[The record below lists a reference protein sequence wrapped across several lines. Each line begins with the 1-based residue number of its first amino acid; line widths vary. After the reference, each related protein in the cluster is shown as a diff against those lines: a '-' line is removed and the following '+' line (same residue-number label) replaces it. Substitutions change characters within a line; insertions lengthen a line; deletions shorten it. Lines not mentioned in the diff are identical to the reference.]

1 MTVGIYIG
9 TEKLD
14 LFEDENIYVRSSVA
28 RIEDITKIF
37 TDTSNSFTVPASD
50 KNNRIFK
57 HWYNANINNS
67 FDARKKVQ
75 GLIELNGLDYKFGLF
90 RLEKV
95 AMKSNIASSYT
106 ITFFGNL
113 VALKDVLQD
122 DELSGLDLSA
132 YDFPY
137 EHIEI
142 SQRLDSQTFDIPF
155 TLSSKRYYFYDS
167 VNNLTTSNNI
177 HYNGTNPQNGFLWS
191 DATGSIKNLRLI
203 EAIESKYAE
212 YGITFS
218 RDFFGTNEFENLYF
232 MLSATP
238 DTGTFSENIPFDSS
252 TDPTINGN
260 TILYNTTDPEMT
272 EITYVVVPSDK
283 SIEYTYNVFSDG
295 VLIYSI
301 TKSGDLTQDV
311 IDGLSTMTNL
321 TFSISSD
328 SVFSYEHRV
337 SRNTKS
343 GSNPVTVISYTDTHS
358 IPQGNYIVSD
368 RLPKLKVI
376 DYITG
381 LFKTFKLIAIVKEDG
396 SIYVDSFA
404 NYYRKGRVWNSFERF
419 VDFTSHD
426 IARGV
431 LNNEIEYNFKDAKG
445 VLGIAFEEN
454 NGSEFGNL
462 EYRVLDDNGQLI
474 DGTQLNIDVPFGT
487 EVYTKLEDN
496 AGVDSLGLQFL
507 GLYNEDLNSV
517 DIEPHLHYINTEFN
531 PTGFKMIRDDGT
543 AFQYIGNVNSV
554 AHTLGFVSPVYSSVF
569 GEEFNEWDGTLI
581 SRTIFSNHHQ
591 AYIESIFN
599 EKKRSYTF
607 TAKNVSLEILNKIEL
622 NDVLEIREEYYR
634 IDSYDINIVTNEITF
649 KLINAI
655 NLDLTPVYSMS
666 LDRVDV
672 TLDSVEVTL
681 DQI

>member
-50 KNNRIFK
+50 NNNRIFK

-95 AMKSNIASSYT
+95 SMKSNIASSYT

-113 VALKDVLQD
+113 VSLKDILQD

-137 EHIEI
+137 EHLEV
-142 SQRLDSQTFDIPF
+142 SQRLDTQSFDIPF

-191 DATGSIKNLRLI
+191 DAIGSVKNLKLI
-203 EAIESKYAE
+203 EAIESK

-232 MLSATP
+232 MLSGG
-238 DTGTFSENIPFDSS
+238 DGEVYELVK
-252 TDPTINGN
+252 G
-260 TILYNTTDPEMT
+260 Y
-272 EITYVVVPSDK
+272 
-283 SIEYTYNVFSDG
+283 EYTEDPFLNASTGVFSWAGVNTGDIACVVTVGSGTPTYTITAVSDG
-295 VLIYSI
+295 VEFYK
-301 TKSGDLTQDV
+301 KSFTGGTGVNYIPASSLPVLGDV
-311 IDGLSTMTNL
+311 V
-321 TFSISSD
+321 FYISS
-328 SVFSYEHRV
+328 SSPFEFKLTINRSGNTANSTKNNHLLESNYVV
-337 SRNTKS
+337 SERM
-343 GSNPVTVISYTDTHS
+343 
-358 IPQGNYIVSD
+358 
-368 RLPKLKVI
+368 PKLKVI

-431 LNNEIEYNFKDAKG
+431 LNNEIEYNFKDSKG
-445 VLGIAFEEN
+445 ILGIAFEDN
-454 NGSEFGNL
+454 TGSQFGNL
-462 EYRVLDDNGQLI
+462 EYRVLNDNGQLI

-507 GLYNEDLNSV
+507 GIYNEDLNSV

-543 AFQYIGNVNSV
+543 AFQFIGNVNSV
-554 AHTLGFVSPVYSSVF
+554 AHTLGFTSPVYSSVF

-581 SRTIFSNHHQ
+581 TRTIFSNHHQ

-599 EKKRSYTF
+599 ENKRSYTF

-622 NDVLEIREEYYR
+622 NDVLEIRDEYYR